1 MQPVHRRF
9 KYYFLFLLL
18 LCYAY
23 TGSAQY
29 ISIRGTVTDT
39 TQQTTVTNAV
49 IMAVRLQDSLLTS
62 FTRSNDSGNFYLQK
76 LPIDTFQIIIS
87 HPLFSDK
94 LLFVLGNNT
103 ETVIDFGKIQMPSKS
118 ITLNEVAI
126 YGYRDP
132 VYYKGDTLVYVADSF
147 KVKEN
152 AVVEDLLKKLPGIKV
167 DVSGKIFSQGKAV
180 DQVLVDGDEFFGSD
194 PTMATKNLAATSVE
208 TVNVYE
214 KKNENAT
221 DGSTSETIK
230 VLDLKLKEDAK
241 KGYFG
246 KVSAGTDF
254 NQFFEGSALL
264 NRFKGAQKISVF
276 ALQSNTPRSSFG
288 WEDIN
293 QYGLNDERNSFSND
307 DGETYYWFGNN
318 QPQAITTNLKTGI
331 YFNDKITATSKLL
344 MNYGYNQSDSKEE
357 SNSTSQYFLE
367 DTTYFTKNQNK
378 NEREQKNHTLNATI
392 KQTLD
397 SLTDLEITG
406 RLKLSETESNRFD
419 ANNFLSNENVLTR
432 STSTNNNSSAKG
444 NDWGTSAKLIKNF
457 GKRERKFVA
466 SFGLAGVD
474 NESEGILKINEQ
486 NLVDS
491 SLEYDTTNQKKI
503 SENNRITHRASAEF
517 TEPITQKIKIEISY
531 DINAAYN
538 KQNRQAFDAVGDEY
552 ITENSSLTNYFKTSR
567 TVQRAGLKFIY
578 DVKKQ
583 TLTIGSRFRN
593 VFAKNENVSSN
604 QSITQNINNI
614 LPYARYRYK
623 FTDNQSLAVGYSTDS
638 KQPDLTQLQPVTD
651 NSNPNFITN
660 GNPGLV
666 PSYSHNFNLNYNQYK
681 PVSQQSMWMGANF
694 SFTNNAFANLRF
706 IDSIG
711 RTIST
716 PVNVD
721 GNYNVS
727 AYANVNLS
735 LFKKKLSLN
744 PGADFNYTSNANFI
758 DGKRNTSTNFSYNAN
773 TDITFETEK
782 LELSAGIEAE
792 NNFTSS
798 TINTLSDQRY
808 STIEYRSSLLY
819 TFPKK
824 LKFESAATYTTDS
837 RRQQGYNNKIL
848 RIDASLEKTF
858 FKSENLLVIVSVN
871 DLLNKSISSR
881 RTTEDNVTTDINS
894 KVIARYILFKV
905 VYKFKNK
912 RKEGGDE

>member
-1 MQPVHRRF
+1 M
-9 KYYFLFLLL
+9 
-18 LCYAY
+18 
-23 TGSAQY
+23 
-29 ISIRGTVTDT
+29 TVT
-39 TQQTTVTNAV
+39 
-49 IMAVRLQDSLLTS
+49 
-62 FTRSNDSGNFYLQK
+62 
-76 LPIDTFQIIIS
+76 
-87 HPLFSDK
+87 
-94 LLFVLGNNT
+94 
-103 ETVIDFGKIQMPSKS
+103 
-118 ITLNEVAI
+118 
-126 YGYRDP
+126 
-132 VYYKGDTLVYVADSF
+132 
-147 KVKEN
+147 
-152 AVVEDLLKKLPGIKV
+152 
-167 DVSGKIFSQGKAV
+167 
-180 DQVLVDGDEFFGSD
+180 
-194 PTMATKNLAATSVE
+194 
-208 TVNVYE
+208 
-214 KKNENAT
+214 
-221 DGSTSETIK
+221 
-230 VLDLKLKEDAK
+230 
-241 KGYFG
+241 
-246 KVSAGTDF
+246 
-254 NQFFEGSALL
+254 
-264 NRFKGAQKISVF
+264 
-276 ALQSNTPRSSFG
+276 
-288 WEDIN
+288 IN
-293 QYGLNDERNSFSND
+293 QTVKKKATLHLN
-307 DGETYYWFGNN
+307 
-318 QPQAITTNLKTGI
+318 
-331 YFNDKITATSKLL
+331 
-344 MNYGYNQSDSKEE
+344 
-357 SNSTSQYFLE
+357 FLE
-367 DTTYFTKNQNK
+367 DTTYFTKNQNN

-406 RLKLSETESNRFD
+406 RLKLSESESNRFD

-474 NESEGILKINEQ
+474 NESEGILKINEK

-583 TLTIGSRFRN
+583 TLTIGLRFRN

-638 KQPDLTQLQPVTD
+638 KQPDFTQLQPVTD

-694 SFTNNAFANLRF
+694 SFTNNAFANLRV

-858 FKSENLLVIVSVN
+858 LKSENLLVIVSVN

-912 RKEGGDE
+912 GKEGGDE